1 MAKSEIDKPK
11 ANEPSGRTGARP
23 GGWVRSIIALVVQLI
38 VAFAIIALAVLAVLI
53 LIKYRK
59 PPQREEPV
67 ALSPL
72 VEVEQLM
79 VQDIQMIVRGYG
91 TVSPRVEVEIVPEVP
106 GKVVY
111 VHPLLKAGGLIRAKE
126 RIIQIEPRDYELAVQ
141 QADATV
147 AEAQVRLD
155 TEKAE
160 ADVARQEWEQ
170 LHPNTE
176 PSSPLVLRQ
185 PQIRRAEASLKSAKA
200 QLAVA
205 ELRLERTSL
214 SLPFDVL
221 VMDERVD
228 LGQYVVVGQSL
239 GSAYGVEAVEIEV
252 PLEDDELAWF
262 DVFDSTAQ
270 LNGNKASAKPC
281 TAQVKADFG
290 GAEHIWEGRV
300 VRTTGQ
306 VDRTSRMVSV
316 VVEVANPF
324 DTSGGKPPLLPGV
337 FAEVL
342 IEGNVLKNAVAVP
355 RDAVRESNKVWAVND
370 NRLHIRTLEIARA
383 DKEFAYAISGLEEGA
398 QIVLSSLDMVTEG
411 MAVRTQ
417 ADKVAESTQT
427 IMGDGVSAETEAN

>member
-1 MAKSEIDKPK
+1 MAGIGIEK
-11 ANEPSGRTGARP
+11 RQTGESAGGIMTRP
-23 GGWVRSIIALVVQLI
+23 GGWVQLI
-38 VAFAIIALAVLAVLI
+38 VAVVVVASGVLGVVL
-53 LIKYRK
+53 LMKYRK

-67 ALSPL
+67 VLAPL
-72 VEVEQLM
+72 VEVEQLH

-111 VHPLLKAGGLIRAKE
+111 VHPLLKAGGLIGANE
-126 RIIQIEPRDYELAVQ
+126 QIIQIDPRDYELAVQ
-141 QADATV
+141 QADAVV

-160 ADVARQEWEQ
+160 AEVAREEWEQ
-170 LHPNTE
+170 LHPDTE
-176 PSSPLVLRQ
+176 PSSPLVLRD
-185 PQIRRAEASLKSAKA
+185 PQIRRAQASLKSARA
-200 QLAVA
+200 QLATA
-205 ELRLERTSL
+205 ELRLDRTSV

-221 VMDERVD
+221 VINERVD

-239 GSAYGVEAVEIEV
+239 GSAYGIEAVEIEV

-262 DVFDSTAQ
+262 DVFDGTAQ
-270 LNGNKASAKPC
+270 LNGSATAAKSC

-290 GAEHIWEGRV
+290 GSQHIWLGRV

-316 VVEVANPF
+316 VVEVTDPF
-324 DTSGGKPPLLPGV
+324 DTSGGKPPLLPGI

-342 IEGNVLKNAVAVP
+342 IEGKVLGDAVAVP
-355 RDAVRESNKVWAVND
+355 RDAVRESNKVWAVD
-370 NRLHIRTLEIARA
+370 EGRLHIRTLEIARA
-383 DKEFAYAISGLEEGA
+383 DKDFAYAVSGLEEGT
-398 QIVLSSLDMVTEG
+398 QIVVSSLDMVTEG

-417 ADKVAESTQT
+417 AGDVAERVQT
-427 IMGDGVSAETEAN
+427 TGGRQASGETEAN

>member
-1 MAKSEIDKPK
+1 MKMASNGIDKR
-11 ANEPSGRTGARP
+11 ETGRPNRRVRRRP
-23 GGWVRSIIALVVQLI
+23 GGWVQIIIAVVV
-38 VAFAIIALAVLAVLI
+38 VAAGVLGVFL

-67 ALSPL
+67 VLAPL
-72 VEVEQLM
+72 VEVEQLH
-79 VQDIQMIVRGYG
+79 VQDIQMVVRGYG
-91 TVSPRVEVEIVPEVP
+91 TVEAKVEVEIVPEVP

-111 VHPLLKAGGLIRAKE
+111 VHPLLKSGGLIRAKQQ
-126 RIIQIEPRDYELAVQ
+126 IIQIEPRDYELAVQ

-176 PSSPLVLRQ
+176 PSSPLVLRD
-185 PQIRRAEASLKSAKA
+185 PQIRRAEASLKSARA
-200 QLAVA
+200 QLAA
-205 ELRLERTSL
+205 ANLRLERTNL

-221 VMDERVD
+221 VIDERVD

-239 GSAYGVEAVEIEV
+239 GSAYGIEVVQIEV
-252 PLEDDELAWF
+252 PLEDEELAWF
-262 DVFDSTAQ
+262 NVFDSTAQ
-270 LNGNKASAKPC
+270 LNGNKAAVKPS
-281 TAQVKADFG
+281 TAQVRADFG
-290 GAEHIWEGRV
+290 GAEQIWQGRV

-306 VDRTSRMVSV
+306 VDRMSRMVSV
-316 VVEVANPF
+316 VVEVTDPF
-324 DTSGGKPPLLPGV
+324 DTSGGRPPLLPGV

-342 IEGNVLKNAVAVP
+342 VKGKILAGAVAVP
-355 RDAVRESNKVWAVND
+355 RDAVRENNKVWVVD
-370 NRLHIRTLEIARA
+370 EGRLHIKTLEIARA

-398 QIVLSSLDMVTEG
+398 QIVISSLDMVTEG

-417 ADKVAESTQT
+417 ADNLAESTQT
-427 IMGDGVSAETEAN
+427 TRGDGESGKAEAN

>member
-1 MAKSEIDKPK
+1 MAKGEIEKQK
-11 ANEPSGRTGARP
+11 AGRP
-23 GGWVRSIIALVVQLI
+23 GGTVNKRPHGWVQMI
-38 VAFAIIALAVLAVLI
+38 VAVVVVAAGIFGLTL
-53 LIKYRK
+53 LIKFRK
-59 PPQREEPV
+59 PPQREEP
-67 ALSPL
+67 AILAPL
-72 VEVEQLM
+72 VEVEQLQ

-106 GKVVY
+106 GKVIY
-111 VHPLLKAGGLIRAKE
+111 VHPLLKAGGLVRAGDQ
-126 RIIQIEPRDYELAVQ
+126 IIQIEPRDYELAVQ
-141 QADATV
+141 QADSVV

-160 ADVARQEWEQ
+160 ADVARQEWDQ

-176 PSSPLVLRQ
+176 PSSPLVLRD

-221 VMDERVD
+221 VIDERVD

-239 GSAYGVEAVEIEV
+239 GSAYGIEAVEIEV

-262 DVFDSTAQ
+262 NVFDSTAQ
-270 LNGNKASAKPC
+270 LNGSKAPAKST
-281 TAQVKADFG
+281 TAQVRADFG
-290 GAEHIWEGRV
+290 GSEHIWKGRV

-324 DTSGGKPPLLPGV
+324 DTSGGNPPLLPGV
-337 FAEVL
+337 FADVL
-342 IEGNVLKNAVAVP
+342 IEGKVLKNAVAVP

-398 QIVLSSLDMVTEG
+398 LIVVSSLDMVTEG

-417 ADKVAESTQT
+417 ADDPAEGKQT
-427 IMGDGVSAETEAN
+427 TEGDDVSVETEAN

>member
-1 MAKSEIDKPK
+1 MAKSEIEKRDTGKPD
-11 ANEPSGRTGARP
+11 GQVRTRP
-23 GGWVRSIIALVVQLI
+23 GGWVQMIIAVVVVASGILGVYLLI
-38 VAFAIIALAVLAVLI
+38 M
-53 LIKYRK
+53 YRK

-67 ALSPL
+67 VLAPL
-72 VEVEQLM
+72 VEVEQLH
-79 VQDIQMIVRGYG
+79 VQDIRMIVRGYG
-91 TVSPRVEVEIVPEVP
+91 TVSPRVEVEIVPEVF

-126 RIIQIEPRDYELAVQ
+126 RIIQIDPRDYELAVQ

-176 PSSPLVLRQ
+176 PSSPLVLRD

-200 QLAVA
+200 QLATA
-205 ELRLERTSL
+205 NLRLERTSL
-214 SLPFDVL
+214 SFPFDVL
-221 VMDERVD
+221 VINERVD

-239 GSAYGVEAVEIEV
+239 GSAYGIEAVEIEV

-270 LNGNKASAKPC
+270 LNGKETAAKSSI
-281 TAQVKADFG
+281 AQVKADFG

-306 VDRTSRMVSV
+306 VDRTSRMISV
-316 VVEVANPF
+316 VVEVTNPF
-324 DTSGGKPPLLPGV
+324 DTSGGKPPLYPGV
-337 FAEVL
+337 FADVL
-342 IEGNVLKNAVAVP
+342 IEGKILADAVAVP
-355 RDAVRESNKVWAVND
+355 RDAVRESNKVWAVD
-370 NRLHIRTLEIARA
+370 KDRLHIRTLKIARA
-383 DKEFAYAISGLEEGA
+383 DREFAYAISGLEEGA
-398 QIVLSSLDMVTEG
+398 QIVVSSLDMVTEG

-417 ADKVAESTQT
+417 ADNLAEGTQT
-427 IMGDGVSAETEAN
+427 TKGDGESGKTEAN

>member
-1 MAKSEIDKPK
+1 M
-11 ANEPSGRTGARP
+11 
-23 GGWVRSIIALVVQLI
+23 IIAVLVV
-38 VAFAIIALAVLAVLI
+38 ALGILGVFL
-53 LIKYRK
+53 LIKYRT

-67 ALSPL
+67 VLAPL
-72 VEVEQLM
+72 VEVESLQ

-111 VHPLLKAGGLIRAKE
+111 VHPLLKAGGLIRARE
-126 RIIQIEPRDYELAVQ
+126 QIIQIDPSDYELAVQ

-160 ADVARQEWEQ
+160 ADVARKEWEQ

-176 PSSPLVLRQ
+176 PSSPLVLRD
-185 PQIRRAEASLKSAKA
+185 PQIRRAQASLKSAKA
-200 QLAVA
+200 QLAIA
-205 ELRLERTSL
+205 DLRLKRTNL

-221 VMDERVD
+221 VIDERVD

-239 GSAYGVEAVEIEV
+239 GSAYGIEAVEIEV

-262 DVFDSTAQ
+262 DVFDGPAQ
-270 LNGNKASAKPC
+270 SNGKSVAAGSSP
-281 TAQVKADFG
+281 AQVKADFG
-290 GAEHIWEGRV
+290 GAEHIWQGRV

-306 VDRTSRMVSV
+306 VDRMSRMVSV
-316 VVEVANPF
+316 VVEVTNPF
-324 DTSGGKPPLLPGV
+324 DTSGGKPPLMPGV

-342 IEGNVLKNAVAVP
+342 ISGKILADAVAVP
-355 RDAVRESNKVWAVND
+355 RDAVRESNKVWAVNED
-370 NRLHIRTLEIARA
+370 RLHIKTLEIARA
-383 DKEFAYAISGLEEGA
+383 DKDFAYAISGLEEAA
-398 QIVLSSLDMVTEG
+398 QIVVSSLDMVTEG

-417 ADKVAESTQT
+417 ADEVAESAQATD
-427 IMGDGVSAETEAN
+427 GDGEPGETEAN

>member
-1 MAKSEIDKPK
+1 M
-11 ANEPSGRTGARP
+11 
-23 GGWVRSIIALVVQLI
+23 I
-38 VAFAIIALAVLAVLI
+38 VAVVVVAIGVVGVVFLM
-53 LIKYRK
+53 KHRK

-67 ALSPL
+67 VLAPL
-72 VEVEQLM
+72 VEVEQLHM
-79 VQDIQMIVRGYG
+79 QDIQMIVRGYG
-91 TVSPRVEVEIVPEVP
+91 TVSPKVEVEIVPEVP

-111 VHPLLKAGGLIRAKE
+111 VHPLLKAGGLIGDKE
-126 RIIQIEPRDYELAVQ
+126 QIIQIDPRDYELAVQ
-141 QADATV
+141 QADAVV

-160 ADVARQEWEQ
+160 AEVAREEWEQ

-176 PSSPLVLRQ
+176 PSSPLVLRD
-185 PQIRRAEASLKSAKA
+185 PQIRRAQASLKSAKA
-200 QLAVA
+200 QLATA

-221 VMDERVD
+221 VINERVD

-239 GSAYGVEAVEIEV
+239 GSAYGIEAVEIEV

-262 DVFDSTAQ
+262 DVFDGTAQ
-270 LNGNKASAKPC
+270 LNGSKAAAKSC

-290 GAEHIWEGRV
+290 GSEHTWQGRV

-324 DTSGGKPPLLPGV
+324 DTSGGRPPLLPGI

-342 IEGNVLKNAVAVP
+342 IEGNVLDDAVLVP
-355 RDAVRESNKVWAVND
+355 RDAVREDNKVWVVNGD
-370 NRLHIRTLEIARA
+370 RLHIRTLEIARA
-383 DKEFAYAISGLEEGA
+383 DKDFAYAISGLEEGA
-398 QIVLSSLDMVTEG
+398 QIIVSSLDMVTEG

-417 ADKVAESTQT
+417 VDAGSEAKQT
-427 IMGDGVSAETEAN
+427 SEGDNVSGEGEAN

>member
-1 MAKSEIDKPK
+1 M
-11 ANEPSGRTGARP
+11 
-23 GGWVRSIIALVVQLI
+23 IIAVLVV
-38 VAFAIIALAVLAVLI
+38 ASGVLGVVL

-67 ALSPL
+67 VLAPL
-72 VEVEQLM
+72 VEVEQLH
-79 VQDIQMIVRGYG
+79 VQDFQMIVRGYG
-91 TVSPRVEVEIVPEVP
+91 TVSPRVEVEIVPEVF

-126 RIIQIEPRDYELAVQ
+126 RIIQIDPRDYELAVQ
-141 QADATV
+141 QADAAV

-160 ADVARQEWEQ
+160 ANVARQEWEQ

-176 PSSPLVLRQ
+176 PSSPLVLRD

-221 VMDERVD
+221 VMNERVD

-239 GSAYGVEAVEIEV
+239 GSAYGIEAVQIEV
-252 PLEDDELAWF
+252 PLDDDELAWF
-262 DVFDSTAQ
+262 NVFDSTAQ
-270 LNGNKASAKPC
+270 LNGSKAPAKST

-290 GAEHIWEGRV
+290 GAEHIWKGRV

-337 FAEVL
+337 FTEVL
-342 IEGNVLKNAVAVP
+342 IKGKILAGAVAVP
-355 RDAVRESNKVWAVND
+355 RDAVRESDKVWAVD
-370 NRLHIRTLEIARA
+370 EDRLHIKTLEIARA

-398 QIVLSSLDMVTEG
+398 QIVVSSLDMVTEG

-417 ADKVAESTQT
+417 ADNPAQSTQT
-427 IMGDGVSAETEAN
+427 TDGDGVSAETEAN

>member
-1 MAKSEIDKPK
+1 MAKSERDKRTGNRSSDKKRPR
-11 ANEPSGRTGARP
+11 SGR
-23 GGWVRSIIALVVQLI
+23 WIQLLLQLL
-38 VAFAIIALAVLAVLI
+38 LAVVVLAAGIAAAYL

-59 PPQREEPV
+59 PPQREEQV
-67 ALSPL
+67 VLAPL
-72 VEVEQLM
+72 VEIERLHM
-79 VQDIQMIVRGYG
+79 QDIQMVVRGYG

-126 RIIQIEPRDYELAVQ
+126 QIIQIEPRDYELAAQ
-141 QADATV
+141 QADAVV

-160 ADVARQEWEQ
+160 ADVARKEWEQ

-176 PSSPLVLRQ
+176 PSSPLVLRE

-200 QLAVA
+200 QLATA

-214 SLPFDVL
+214 SLSFDVL
-221 VMDERVD
+221 VINERVD

-239 GSAYGVEAVEIEV
+239 GSAYGIEAVEIEV

-262 DVFDSTAQ
+262 NVFDSTAQ
-270 LNGNKASAKPC
+270 LNGSKAPAKST

-290 GAEHIWEGRV
+290 GAEHVWQGRV

-306 VDRTSRMVSV
+306 VDRASRMVSV

-324 DTSGGKPPLLPGV
+324 DTSGGRPPLLPGV

-342 IEGNVLKNAVAVP
+342 IEGNVLDDAVAVP

-383 DKEFAYAISGLEEGA
+383 DKDFAYAISGLEEGA
-398 QIVLSSLDMVTEG
+398 QIVVSSLDMVTDG

-417 ADKVAESTQT
+417 ADDRSEGKQT
-427 IMGDGVSAETEAN
+427 SEGDNVSGKTEAN

>member
-1 MAKSEIDKPK
+1 MI
-11 ANEPSGRTGARP
+11 
-23 GGWVRSIIALVVQLI
+23 
-38 VAFAIIALAVLAVLI
+38 LAVVVVAVGVVGVNL

-67 ALSPL
+67 VLAPL
-72 VEVEQLM
+72 VEVEQLA
-79 VQDIQMIVRGYG
+79 VQDIQMVVRGYG

-106 GKVVY
+106 GKVIH

-126 RIIQIEPRDYELAVQ
+126 KMIEIDPRDYELAVE
-141 QADATV
+141 QADAAV

-160 ADVARQEWEQ
+160 AEVARQEWEQ

-176 PSSPLVLRQ
+176 PSSPLVLRD

-200 QLAVA
+200 QLATA
-205 ELRLERTSL
+205 DLRLERTSL
-214 SLPFDVL
+214 SFSFDIL
-221 VMDERVD
+221 VMNERVD

-239 GSAYGVEAVEIEV
+239 GSAYGIEAVEIEV
-252 PLEDDELAWF
+252 PLDDDELAWF
-262 DVFDSTAQ
+262 NVFDSTAQ
-270 LNGNKASAKPC
+270 LSGGKAPAKST

-290 GAEHIWEGRV
+290 GSEHIWTGRV

-324 DTSGGKPPLLPGV
+324 DTSGGRPPLLPGV
-337 FAEVL
+337 FADVL
-342 IEGNVLKNAVAVP
+342 IEGKVLKNAVAVP

-370 NRLHIRTLEIARA
+370 NSLHIKTLEIARA

-398 QIVLSSLDMVTEG
+398 QIVVSSLDMVTEG
-411 MAVRTQ
+411 MAIRTQ
-417 ADKVAESTQT
+417 ADDPAE
-427 IMGDGVSAETEAN
+427 GDNVSVETEAN

>member
-1 MAKSEIDKPK
+1 MAKSKIEKREAVK
-11 ANEPSGRTGARP
+11 PSGRIRTMP
-23 GGWVRSIIALVVQLI
+23 PGWVQSI
-38 VAFAIIALAVLAVLI
+38 VAVVVVASGVLGVFL

-59 PPQREEPV
+59 PPQREEQV
-67 ALSPL
+67 VLAPL
-72 VEVEQLM
+72 VEVEQLH
-79 VQDIQMIVRGYG
+79 VRDIQMIVRGYG
-91 TVSPRVEVEIVPEVP
+91 TVSPRVEVEIVPEVF

-111 VHPLLKAGGLIRAKE
+111 VHPLLKAGGLVRGE
-126 RIIQIEPRDYELAVQ
+126 EQIIQIESRDYELAVQ
-141 QADATV
+141 QANAVV

-185 PQIRRAEASLKSAKA
+185 PQIRRAEASLESARA
-200 QLAVA
+200 QLAAA

-221 VMDERVD
+221 VIDERVD
-228 LGQYVVVGQSL
+228 LGQYVAVGQSL
-239 GSAYGVEAVEIEV
+239 GSAYGIEAVEIAV

-270 LNGNKASAKPC
+270 LDGNKAAAKPC

-290 GAEHIWEGRV
+290 GAEHIWKGRV

-316 VVEVANPF
+316 VVEVADPF
-324 DTSGGKPPLLPGV
+324 DTSGGRPPLLPGV
-337 FAEVL
+337 FADVHIKGKILE
-342 IEGNVLKNAVAVP
+342 NAVAVP
-355 RDAVRESNKVWAVND
+355 RDAVRESNQVWVVD
-370 NRLHIRTLEIARA
+370 GDRLHIPTLEIART
-383 DKEFAYAISGLEEGA
+383 DKDFAYAISGLEEGA
-398 QIVLSSLDMVTEG
+398 QIVVSSLDMVTDG

-417 ADKVAESTQT
+417 ADNLAETAQT
-427 IMGDGVSAETEAN
+427 SEGDGVSAETEAN